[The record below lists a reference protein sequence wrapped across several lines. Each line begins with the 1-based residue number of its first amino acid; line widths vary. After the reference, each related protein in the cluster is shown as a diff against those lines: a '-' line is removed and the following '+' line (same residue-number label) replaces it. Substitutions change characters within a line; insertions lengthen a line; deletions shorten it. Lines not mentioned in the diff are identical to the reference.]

1 MVDFRSGYVPPG
13 VYVSTDSTGSVA
25 AVGITDTVL
34 CLVGRGLGYQTYSE
48 QVSFAGGNA
57 RPLTQKGIDAA
68 SIVVTGTIIVSG
80 VSTPTTFQVDGTS
93 TPHDYS
99 VGQTGAGT
107 HKVTTLNRTTS
118 GQIPTSGSVTVT
130 YHYTDDSYFALNSF
144 SDYASFE
151 DVYGMPFDPT
161 TGDLLSP
168 LTLAAQLAFQNGANV
183 IFAVSL
189 SGTGSVAAQY
199 QAAYALT
206 LPNYDINVLVPL
218 FDTAVDGSTA
228 QSLSASLVSHL
239 QDADDEGFPRIA
251 IMGLPQAFTG
261 ETPDVLAQQ
270 IDYRRVVLI
279 WPQAFQYYN
288 SVVNTTQTLDGIYF
302 AAASA
307 GVLANQDVNRGL
319 THAQVRSFTGI
330 PAAVLANM
338 STSNKNTWSSRGV
351 AVAEID
357 RTQRLVIRHGVTT
370 DVSSVQNRELS
381 IVRCQ
386 DALFNLIS
394 VSLNQAD
401 LIGDPIEV
409 NTPLAVKG
417 IIAGALETA
426 LSGNVIQ
433 AYQSLLVRQQQ
444 LPSGDPTVIE
454 CTFSY
459 SPTYPLNY
467 ITVVFTLDLTTGD
480 VTTQDSATGSSNSNL
495 PTGG

>member
-34 CLVGRGLGYQTYSE
+34 CLVGRGLGYQIYTE
-48 QVSFAGGNA
+48 QISFAGGNA
-57 RPLTQKGIDAA
+57 MPLTQKGIDSA
-68 SIVVTGTIIVSG
+68 SVVVSGTIPVSG
-80 VSTPTTFQVDGTS
+80 IPTHVTFQVDGPS

-99 VGQTGAGT
+99 VSQTGTGIN
-107 HKVTTLNRTTS
+107 KVTTLNRTTS
-118 GQIPTSGSVTVT
+118 GQIPTTGSVTVT
-130 YHYTDDSYFALNSF
+130 YHYTDDTYFALNSF

-151 DVYGMPFDPT
+151 DVYGVPFDPT
-161 TGDLLSP
+161 TGGLLSP
-168 LTLAAQLAFQNGANV
+168 LSLAAQIAFQNGANV

-189 SGTGSVAAQY
+189 SGSGSVVSQFASAY
-199 QAAYALT
+199 QLT
-206 LPNYDINVLVPL
+206 LPNYDINVVVPL
-218 FDTAVDGSTA
+218 FETAVDGSTA
-228 QSLSASLVSHL
+228 QSLATGLVSYL
-239 QDADDEGFPRIA
+239 QNAESEGFPRIA
-251 IMGLPQAFTG
+251 IVGLPEAFTG

-270 IDYRRVVLI
+270 IDYRRVVLV
-279 WPQAFQYYN
+279 WPPSFLYYN
-288 SVVNTTQTLDGIYF
+288 AVVNATQTLDGIYF
-302 AAASA
+302 AAACA

-319 THAQVRSFTGI
+319 TRAQIRSFSGI

-338 STSNKNTWSSRGV
+338 STSNKNTWSSKGV
-351 AVAEID
+351 SVAEVD
-357 RTQRLVIRHGVTT
+357 RTQRLVVRHGVTT
-370 DVSSVQNRELS
+370 DVSSVQNREIS

-386 DALFNLIS
+386 DALFQLIS

-426 LSGNVIQ
+426 LSSNTIQ
-433 AYQSLLVRQQQ
+433 AYTNLLVRQQA

-480 VTTQDSATGSSNSNL
+480 VTTTDSASGSSNSNQ
-495 PTGG
+495 PAG